1 MDEAHLVELPAA
13 WTHTPVGIIAP
24 VSVEE
29 VAESVRRLEAEGAA
43 LVPVGGST
51 LLQTGYPPSG
61 EKPYVLLS
69 TQRLDHILD
78 YQPDDMTITCEPGVT
93 LSALQAHL
101 ATHRQFLPIDAPLPD
116 RATMGGIVSANQGG
130 FRRLSYGTSR
140 DLVIGVRAVMT
151 GGMQV
156 KGGGKVVKNVA
167 GYDVCKLFT
176 GAWGTAGLVTEITFK
191 IYPLPEDER
200 LLWLPAP
207 DVATAARAGL
217 ALHHA
222 QLAPTA
228 LLATNEFDG
237 KAGLIALLQGPSAR
251 MDWQTGEIGRMA
263 DEAGLNAPVSLP
275 LNTLNRLRDRQARL
289 DSDMPVAGRIACL
302 PTDTSPLLNQLQIL
316 PGVSLTAD
324 CAMGIVHFATCQ
336 PDAAFFQ
343 AVLSAV
349 PADANLLWTRLD
361 PASADHTD
369 VSRILQT
376 LNVWG
381 DTREGATLQR
391 ALKRSIDPNNTF
403 SPGRFAG
410 NL

>member
-1 MDEAHLVELPAA
+1 
-13 WTHTPVGIIAP
+13 
-24 VSVEE
+24 
-29 VAESVRRLEAEGAA
+29 VAESVRQLEAEGAA
-43 LVPVGGST
+43 LVPVGGGT
-51 LLQTGYPPSG
+51 QLQTGYPPSS
-61 EKPYVLLS
+61 ERPYALLS
-69 TQRLDHILD
+69 TQRLNHILD

-101 ATHRQFLPIDAPLPD
+101 ATHRQFLPIDAPLPAQ
-116 RATMGGIVSANQGG
+116 ATMGGIVSANQGG
-130 FRRLSYGTSR
+130 FRRASYGTSR

-167 GYDVCKLFT
+167 EYDVCKLFT
-176 GAWGTAGLVTEITFK
+176 GAWGTVGILTEITFK
-191 IYPLPEDER
+191 VYPLPEGER
-200 LLWLPAP
+200 LLWMPAP

-228 LLATNEFDG
+228 LIATNEFDG
-237 KAGLIALLQGPSAR
+237 KAGLLALLQGPSAR

-263 DEAGLNAPVSLP
+263 GEAGLNAPDALP
-275 LNTLNRLRDRQARL
+275 PGTLNGLRDRQARL
-289 DSDMPVAGRIACL
+289 GPDTPVAGRIACL
-302 PTDTSPLLNQLQIL
+302 PTDTAPLLNKLQTL

-324 CAMGIVHFATCQ
+324 CALGIVHFAARQ

-343 AVLSAV
+343 AVTAAA
-349 PADANLLWTRLD
+349 PAAANLLWTRLD
-361 PASADHTD
+361 PAPADRAD
-369 VSRILQT
+369 VGRILQA

-381 DTREGATLQR
+381 DTREGTALQR
-391 ALKRSIDPNNTF
+391 ALKRSIDPKNTF